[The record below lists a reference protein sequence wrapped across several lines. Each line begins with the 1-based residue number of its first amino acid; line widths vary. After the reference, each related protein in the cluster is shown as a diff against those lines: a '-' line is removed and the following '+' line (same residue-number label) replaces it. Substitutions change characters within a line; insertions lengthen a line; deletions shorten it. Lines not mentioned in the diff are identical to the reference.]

1 MCNMLL
7 QSLDATIMVLL
18 MEKEGLQTAVDF
30 TQFLLT
36 LAGGAV
42 AFIIQ
47 PSFFSGNCLL
57 KTLSLFALVLLTIC
71 VISGLMVF
79 SRGCVMLA
87 EKNYALEDRHIKIP
101 GRINVISFGLGSYY
115 LPLQSQLKS

>member
-1 MCNMLL
+1 MPLF
-7 QSLDATIMVLL
+7 MVLL

-30 TQFLLT
+30 TKFLLT

-57 KTLSLFALVLLTIC
+57 KTLSLFALAFLSV
-71 VISGLMVF
+71 
-79 SRGCVMLA
+79 RP
-87 EKNYALEDRHIKIP
+87 KRY
-101 GRINVISFGLGSYY
+101 
-115 LPLQSQLKS
+115 